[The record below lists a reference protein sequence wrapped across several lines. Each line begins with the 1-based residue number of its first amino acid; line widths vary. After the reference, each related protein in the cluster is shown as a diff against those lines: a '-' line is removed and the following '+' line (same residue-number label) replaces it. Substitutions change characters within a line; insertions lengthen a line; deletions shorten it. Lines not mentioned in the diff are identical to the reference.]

1 MATPDQ
7 PGTIE
12 RPTRA
17 RYIVLALL
25 CAMAFVLYLDRI
37 CMGQA
42 VKPIRDTLDISK
54 FRMGLI
60 LAAFTVAYGI
70 FEIPAGHWGD
80 RYGSRRVL
88 ARIVICWSLFTALT
102 GASFDF
108 WSLLAVRFL
117 FGAGEAGAFPNAAR
131 IFQRWFPPSER
142 GRGQGLM
149 LASSMIGAS
158 IAPAVAGELIN
169 AVGWRWMFVIFSA
182 TGIAWAAVFFWWFH
196 DDPREHPSVNVA
208 EVAEIGIG
216 AAACR
221 EHPPIP
227 WRAVATNRNI
237 WLLGTIISLS
247 AFNSYLYF
255 SWYPEYLEAARGLTN
270 RAAGY
275 QSALVLLGGAVG
287 TLGGGFISD
296 RVTRTALDPP
306 RTRRWYGVTAYF
318 VAASLLVAAILS
330 DSPLLTSLFAGASC
344 AAMLSQQAIWWN
356 CACQLGGR
364 HVGAMFGLM
373 NGMGMVGAIATQVF
387 FGTFAEWRENEGY
400 LGRDQWDPAF
410 IAYIGTLALA
420 GIGWMFVDVRRNI
433 EGEEET

>member
-196 DDPREHPSVNVA
+196 DDPREHPSVNAA

-227 WRAVATNRNI
+227 WHATSISVLRSDGLHFPRRHGIDDCAFPQALEVDYVRVYCRADMPDSQLNDEVCLARPS
-237 WLLGTIISLS
+237 GVFP
-247 AFNSYLYF
+247 AFHMSHM
-255 SWYPEYLEAARGLTN
+255 SRGLCKHGTAVVLQER
-270 RAAGY
+270 RAA
-275 QSALVLLGGAVG
+275 
-287 TLGGGFISD
+287 D
-296 RVTRTALDPP
+296 RRGPFCSQCL
-306 RTRRWYGVTAYF
+306 F
-318 VAASLLVAAILS
+318 VIRI
-330 DSPLLTSLFAGASC
+330 AGP
-344 AAMLSQQAIWWN
+344 
-356 CACQLGGR
+356 
-364 HVGAMFGLM
+364 
-373 NGMGMVGAIATQVF
+373 TQV
-387 FGTFAEWRENEGY
+387 TLW
-400 LGRDQWDPAF
+400 LSRD
-410 IAYIGTLALA
+410 
-420 GIGWMFVDVRRNI
+420 RN
-433 EGEEET
+433 GD